1 MRFLDTDRWNE
12 IWQTIARNKKR
23 SIMTALGVFWGIFML
38 VVMLGAGQGLE
49 RISRAA
55 AGGIAINTLMVQPV
69 QTSIPYKGMPS
80 NRWWMLDNDDLE
92 AVRKLDE
99 VTYVAANLWGGMQYC
114 SYNEHKGEYNMMG
127 FTPDFQHINPQKILK
142 GRFIN
147 EIDILQKRKVCIIGE
162 QVWKDLFA
170 SDEGVIGKMLL
181 MNGTYF
187 TVIGVVR
194 RQSNFVSFGEGE
206 QTVGIP
212 ASLMQQMFGMGKR
225 IHMMTVAG
233 RDDVSSSQL
242 EEAVKKVV
250 FARHIISPDD
260 KKAAWTMSVAD
271 FVNKMKGLFNG
282 VALLTWVVG
291 LGTLLAGIVGVSNIM
306 LVLVKERTQEI
317 GIRRAIGASP
327 RSIIAQILSES
338 FALTL
343 TAGIFGLSAG
353 VWVLSVADSI
363 PGLKPDGID
372 VPIQIGFST
381 GVIALAIL
389 VAGSLLAG
397 IIPAVRALSIKAVDA
412 IREE

>member
-1 MRFLDTDRWNE
+1 M
-12 IWQTIARNKKR
+12 
-23 SIMTALGVFWGIFML
+23 
-38 VVMLGAGQGLE
+38 
-49 RISRAA
+49 
-55 AGGIAINTLMVQPV
+55 
-69 QTSIPYKGMPS
+69 
-80 NRWWMLDNDDLE
+80 
-92 AVRKLDE
+92 
-99 VTYVAANLWGGMQYC
+99 
-114 SYNEHKGEYNMMG
+114 
-127 FTPDFQHINPQKILK
+127 
-142 GRFIN
+142 
-147 EIDILQKRKVCIIGE
+147 
-162 QVWKDLFA
+162 
-170 SDEGVIGKMLL
+170 
-181 MNGTYF
+181 
-187 TVIGVVR
+187 IGVVR

-282 VALLTWVVG
+282 IALLTWVVG